1 MGLHH
6 SAPRACAH
14 SFSGDGDRA
23 GVRRRQPYR
32 LGGDRKADTL
42 SEALGWVKGDAGFGA
57 GTRASLGGKKNLAF
71 SELNLKTWRAACSI
85 DRCKDKKATLET
97 EVWGSQRTMGQ

>member
-1 MGLHH
+1 MGEGRCRVW
-6 SAPRACAH
+6 SW
-14 SFSGDGDRA
+14 A
-23 GVRRRQPYR
+23 GAEPGE
-32 LGGDRKADTL
+32 L
-42 SEALGWVKGDAGFGA
+42 